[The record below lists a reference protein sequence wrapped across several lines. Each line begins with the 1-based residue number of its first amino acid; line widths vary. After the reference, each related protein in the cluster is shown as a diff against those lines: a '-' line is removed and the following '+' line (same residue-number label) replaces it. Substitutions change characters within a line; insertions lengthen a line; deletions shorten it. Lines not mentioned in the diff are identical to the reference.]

1 VSYFVVWDGAIQE
14 AFDTLEEATVLVAQH
29 PGARLIGDDWLTL
42 ATARQRVDEA
52 RRALD
57 EVATMMDP
65 AEVQPMR
72 QALDELESMF
82 EEAWNRFGLA

>member
-1 VSYFVVWDGAIQE
+1 MSYFVVWDGAIQE

-72 QALDELESMF
+72 QALDELEAMF
-82 EEAWNRFGLA
+82 DEAWERSGFA